1 MASINLKSRKS
12 LAIILAIVA
21 ATIGVVSKL
30 ALTSGELLPGIDGAY
45 YWVQVRSILDDF
57 TLAFDDLPLVFWAQ
71 SLLALIVG
79 DIPLGV
85 RISDALLPAISAIP
99 IYLMLRNS
107 KSVWLPAVAILTTL
121 LHPIQLYFFTG
132 DFLKNS
138 AAIPFVFFI
147 GWILYNWENA
157 PKKRSVIYLL
167 LCLAVLALAHFGTL
181 LMGLLIVFV
190 WLLVHLRNKPLR
202 FWMNSVAITIAS
214 AAAVL
219 AGLAI
224 LVPARF
230 ERLIEFVSQPE
241 TVVANPAWQMMFG
254 GRTDYP
260 MTFAMFTGQLGAL
273 ALAFWAWKI
282 RKNLSDSQLSLV
294 VSSLVAAFLLSSPL
308 IGMEWANRLIA
319 MSFVPL
325 FIAAMI
331 VWMASEKLAAK
342 ITIGALAIVTL
353 VGSMV
358 FALLGVKQPIITDAE
373 YQDLLKV
380 SDEFVFP
387 ENSVVVA
394 RHGIEFLIAWEM
406 NTHVLQETSYA
417 DEDLSSYDSVF
428 YLEGL
433 TGMGAPG
440 GAPTDMG
447 GAPTD
452 KGEMKPPSGGMKP
465 PSGDG
470 GKPPIGGAP
479 GDKPEMGEAPG
490 GQPQMGGDMKKFEID
505 GEEVYSNDSFTI
517 KKVR

>member
-1 MASINLKSRKS
+1 MASINLKSRNS
-12 LAIILAIVA
+12 IALILAIVA

-57 TLAFDDLPLVFWAQ
+57 TLAFDDLPLVLWAQ
-71 SLLALIVG
+71 SLISWVVG

-99 IYLMLRNS
+99 IFLILRKS
-107 KSVWLPAVAILTTL
+107 KSVWLPAVAILVVL
-121 LHPIQLYFFTG
+121 LHPIQLFFFTG

-138 AAIPFVFFI
+138 AAIPVVFFI
-147 GWILYNWENA
+147 GWILYNWDSA
-157 PKKRSVIYLL
+157 PKKRSIIYLL
-167 LCLAVLALAHFGTL
+167 LCLAILALAHFGTL
-181 LMGLLIVFV
+181 LMALMIVFV
-190 WLLVHLRNKPLR
+190 WLIVHLRNKPLR
-202 FWMNSVAITIAS
+202 FWLNSVAITIAS
-214 AAAVL
+214 AAAML
-219 AGLAI
+219 TGLAL

-230 ERLIEFVSQPE
+230 ERLIEFVSQPA
-241 TVVANPAWQMMFG
+241 TVFANPAWQMLFG

-260 MTFAMFTGQLGAL
+260 MIFAMVTGQLGAL

-342 ITIGALAIVTL
+342 ITIGALALVTL
-353 VGSMV
+353 VGSLV
-358 FALLGVKQPIITDAE
+358 FAMLGVKQPIITDAE
-373 YQDLLKV
+373 YQNLLKV
-380 SDEFVFP
+380 SEEFVFP

-394 RHGIEFLIAWEM
+394 RHGIEFLVAWEM

-417 DEDLSSYDSVF
+417 DEDLSSYDAVY

-433 TGMGAPG
+433 NVMGAPGGAPSDMG

-447 GAPTD
+447 G
-452 KGEMKPPSGGMKP
+452 MKPPSGEGAKP
-465 PSGDG
+465 PV
-470 GKPPIGGAP
+470 GGAP
-479 GDKPEMGEAPG
+479 GDKPEMGDVPG
-490 GQPQMGGDMKKFEID
+490 GQPQMGGDMKMVEID
-505 GEEVYSNDSFTI
+505 GEEVYANDSFTI

>member
-1 MASINLKSRKS
+1 MASIKLKSRS
-12 LAIILAIVA
+12 SMAIILAITA
-21 ATIGVVSKL
+21 ATIGVAAKL

-99 IYLMLRNS
+99 IYLMLKNS

-121 LHPIQLYFFTG
+121 LHPIQLYYFTG

-157 PKKRSVIYLL
+157 PKRRSVVYLL

-202 FWMNSVAITIAS
+202 FWMNSVAITIVS

-230 ERLIEFVSQPE
+230 ARLIEFVSQPE
-241 TVVANPAWQMMFG
+241 TVFANPAWQMMFG

-260 MTFAMFTGQLGAL
+260 MIFAILTGQLGAL

-342 ITIGALAIVTL
+342 ITISALVVATL

-358 FALLGVKQPIITDAE
+358 FALLGVKQPMITDAE
-373 YQDLLKV
+373 YKDLLKV
-380 SDEFVFP
+380 SEEFVFP

-394 RHGIEFLIAWEM
+394 KHGIEFLVAWEM

-417 DEDLSSYDSVF
+417 DEDLSSYDSVY

-433 TGMGAPG
+433 SAMGAPG

-447 GAPTD
+447 GMT
-452 KGEMKPPSGGMKP
+452 P

-470 GKPPIGGAP
+470 GQPPIGGAP
-479 GDKPEMGEAPG
+479 GDKPEMGDAPS
-490 GQPQMGGDMKKFEID
+490 GQPQMGGDTKKVSID
-505 GEEVYSNDSFTI
+505 GEEVYSNDSFTL